1 MRFVECSQLMLIS
14 DKHPGEKLSKEE
26 KEQCKANLD
35 SALRR
40 LEVAKLRLK
49 QHLLQLYKA
58 QLRRAAAANTTGCA
72 VVGDALLQE
81 MLAAAGASKA
91 SQKPPPAHSFS
102 GGLHPMH
109 LSQPS
114 SGSNG
119 VGGAGE
125 AWREGSGLGGWM
137 RVLTRPNKGRSR
149 SRRTQRLPAHF
160 SSNSIWIST
169 QTKQQIFRCI
179 TQHL

>member
-14 DKHPGEKLSKEE
+14 DKHPGGKLSKEE

-35 SALRR
+35 SAIRR
-40 LEVAKLRLK
+40 LEVAKPRLK
-49 QHLLQLYKA
+49 QHLLQLYKE

-102 GGLHPMH
+102 GGL
-109 LSQPS
+109 LS
-114 SGSNG
+114 
-119 VGGAGE
+119 
-125 AWREGSGLGGWM
+125 LI
-137 RVLTRPNKGRSR
+137 
-149 SRRTQRLPAHF
+149 H
-160 SSNSIWIST
+160 I
-169 QTKQQIFRCI
+169 
-179 TQHL
+179 